1 VAPTVPASSRSGAS
15 KAGVFLLISIALT
28 VALYVVPY
36 GHTIGYPLM
45 LVSTL
50 VHELG
55 HGVAGVLVGGDFQS
69 FEMWSNGSGVAHI
82 AGYDGRFARAF
93 VSAGGLCG
101 PAVAA
106 ALGFAMSRGP
116 KRARWTL
123 GVLGGLLLFAD
134 VWIVRSLFGWF
145 FVTVFAA
152 LLLAI
157 AWKASAWASQL
168 ALLFLSVQLSLSV
181 FSRGD
186 YLFTATAHTG
196 AGNFPSDVANMSDAL
211 FLPYWFWG
219 ALCGGFSVVVL
230 AIGAWMF
237 LRDLAPAKTTSDIVR
252 PIRPVAG

>member
-1 VAPTVPASSRSGAS
+1 
-15 KAGVFLLISIALT
+15 
-28 VALYVVPY
+28 
-36 GHTIGYPLM
+36 M

-50 VHELG
+50 IHELG

-82 AGYDGRFARAF
+82 AGYSGPFARAF

-106 ALGFAMSRGP
+106 AVGFAMSRGP

-123 GVLGGLLLFAD
+123 AVLGGLLLFAD

-145 FVTVFAA
+145 FVTAFAA
-152 LLLAI
+152 IIVAI

-168 ALLFLSVQLSLSV
+168 TLLFLSVQLSLSV

-186 YLFTATAHTG
+186 YLFTATARTG
-196 AGNFPSDVANMSDAL
+196 AGNFPSDVANMSSAL

-219 ALCGGFSVVVL
+219 ALCGAFSIVVL
-230 AIGAWMF
+230 AVGAWIF
-237 LRDLAPAKTTSDIVR
+237 LRNLAPAKTTPDIVR
-252 PIRPVAG
+252 RVRPATG

>member
-1 VAPTVPASSRSGAS
+1 V
-15 KAGVFLLISIALT
+15 I
-28 VALYVVPY
+28 PY

-55 HGVAGVLVGGDFQS
+55 HGVAGVLVGGDFKS
-69 FEMWSNGSGVAHI
+69 FEMWSNGSGAAHI
-82 AGYDGRFARAF
+82 GGYDGRFARAF

-106 ALGFAMSRGP
+106 ALGFMMARGEKRSR
-116 KRARWTL
+116 WML
-123 GVLGGLLLFAD
+123 GILGGLLLFAD
-134 VWIVRSLFGWF
+134 VWIIRNLFGWF
-145 FVTVFAA
+145 FVTIFAA
-152 LLLAI
+152 ILLAI

-186 YLFTATAHTG
+186 YLFTDTANTT
-196 AGNFPSDVANMSDAL
+196 AGKFPSDVANMSEAL

-219 ALCGGFSVVVL
+219 ALCGAFSVIVL
-230 AIGAWMF
+230 AFGAWVF
-237 LRDLAPAKTTSDIVR
+237 LRDLAPAKRAADISR
-252 PIRPVAG
+252 PVRPVAS